1 MRYALEE
8 EVVVVRLRGV
18 VEECGV
24 GRVALESLCYVNG
37 PHGLDLGVIS
47 RDVVQLVDEEALVV
61 CPGDV
66 EAVGGEEA
74 VRPRRGGGSDAGILE
89 GIDVGEGRY
98 FKEGSALTV
107 LGVAA
112 DGGGE
117 VVLECIS
124 RWC

>member
-8 EVVVVRLRGV
+8 EVVVVRLRAI
-18 VEECGV
+18 VEKCGV
-24 GRVALESLCYVNG
+24 GRVALESLCYVDG
-37 PHGLDLGVIS
+37 PHGLDLGIIAGNI
-47 RDVVQLVDEEALVV
+47 VQLVDEEALVV
-61 CPGDV
+61 CPGNV

-74 VRPRRGGGSDAGILE
+74 VRPRRCGGYDAGVLE
-89 GIDVGEGRY
+89 GVDVGEARY

-117 VVLECIS
+117 VVLECVS